1 MSRVAILGML
11 LLLALGATWA
21 ASSGLGAAP
30 LDRAPEVRAG
40 SVGGPA
46 VIGRGPRMG
55 K

>member
-1 MSRVAILGML
+1 MGRVTILGVL

-21 ASSGLGAAP
+21 ASTGIGAGR

-46 VIGRGPRMG
+46 VIGRGPRVG

>member
-1 MSRVAILGML
+1 MGRAAILGIL
-11 LLLALGATWA
+11 IAL
-21 ASSGLGAAP
+21 GLGAAWAASTGLGAQP

-46 VIGRGPRMG
+46 VIGRGPRVG